1 MTTTAPGGTPASDV
15 DLFDT
20 DAPAPRTRRSRK
32 DRGVDPIPWW
42 LWTIGGIVSLYFIL
56 PTLVVIPMS
65 FSNASSFQFPPKE
78 FSLRLYEN
86 FFTNP
91 AWIGSLGNS
100 FLVGILA
107 ASLATVVGTAAA
119 IGLHSL
125 SGRLARFLRTLLMI
139 SIVTPAIV
147 IAVAVYMSFLQ
158 WHLTGSLGGYV
169 LAHAAIG
176 VPFVLVSVTS
186 ALGGFDP
193 KLLRASASLGAT
205 PFNTF
210 VRVTMPL
217 ISRGI
222 LTGAIFAF
230 VTSFDEV
237 VIALFL
243 RSPTFQTLPVQMYNS
258 VTVEIDPTIA
268 ASSSLVV
275 VSVTLILLLPQLI
288 RARRVRRQG
297 ETR

>member
-1 MTTTAPGGTPASDV
+1 MTTALSDE
-15 DLFDT
+15 T
-20 DAPAPRTRRSRK
+20 TTPAPRVRRRDVRPR
-32 DRGVDPIPWW
+32 DRGVDPIPLW
-42 LWTIGGIVSLYFIL
+42 LKIIGVIVALYFIL
-56 PTLVVIPMS
+56 PTLVVIPLS
-65 FSNASSFQFPPKE
+65 FSSGTALQFPPKE
-78 FSLRLYEN
+78 LTLRWYEN

-91 AWIGSLGNS
+91 VWLTSLGNS
-100 FLVGILA
+100 FLVAILA
-107 ASLATVVGTAAA
+107 ALLATVVGTAAA
-119 IGLHSL
+119 VGLSRL
-125 SGRLARFLRTLLMI
+125 TGRLAGFARTLLMV
-139 SIVTPAIV
+139 SMVTPAIV
-147 IAVAVYMSFLQ
+147 VAVAIYITFLQ

-193 KLLRASASLGAT
+193 KLLRASASLGAS
-205 PFNTF
+205 PVRSFI
-210 VRVTMPL
+210 RVTMPL

-222 LTGAIFAF
+222 LSGAIFAF

-258 VTVEIDPTIA
+258 VTYELDPTVS

-275 VSVTLILLLPQLI
+275 VVVTIIFLVPQLVGN
-288 RARRVRRQG
+288 RKK
-297 ETR
+297 TR

>member
-1 MTTTAPGGTPASDV
+1 MTATVNEAMA
-15 DLFDT
+15 
-20 DAPAPRTRRSRK
+20 APAGGPRRRRRQ

-42 LWTIGGIVSLYFIL
+42 LTLIGALVALYFIL
-56 PTLVVIPMS
+56 PTIVVIPLS
-65 FSNASSFQFPPKE
+65 FSAASSFQFPPKD
-78 FSLRLYEN
+78 FSLRWYEN

-91 AWIGSLGNS
+91 AWLGSLGNS
-100 FLVGILA
+100 FLVAILA
-107 ASLATVVGTAAA
+107 AVLATVVGTAAA
-119 IGLHSL
+119 VGLNRL
-125 SGRLARFLRTLLMI
+125 TGRLANFLRTLLMI
-139 SIVTPAIV
+139 SLVTPAIV
-147 IAVAVYMSFLQ
+147 VAVAIYVSFLQ
-158 WHLTGSLGGYV
+158 WHLTGTLLGYV
-169 LAHAAIG
+169 LAHAALG
-176 VPFVLVSVTS
+176 MPFVLVSVTS

-193 KLLRASASLGAT
+193 KLLRASASLGAS
-205 PFNTF
+205 PIRSF

-258 VTVEIDPTIA
+258 VTYELDPTIS

-275 VSVTLILLLPQLI
+275 VVVTFIFLVPQLFGN
-288 RARRVRRQG
+288 RKK
-297 ETR
+297 TR

>member
-1 MTTTAPGGTPASDV
+1 MTTASPDLDDAVAVTAR
-15 DLFDT
+15 
-20 DAPAPRTRRSRK
+20 PRRR

-42 LWTIGGIVSLYFIL
+42 LWLVGMIVALYFIL
-56 PTLVVIPMS
+56 PTLFVIPMS
-65 FSNASSFQFPPKE
+65 FSSSSTFQFPPKD
-78 FSLRLYEN
+78 FSLKLYEN

-91 AWIGSLGNS
+91 VWLTSLGNS
-100 FLVGILA
+100 VLVAVL
-107 ASLATVVGTAAA
+107 ASLLATIVGTAAA
-119 IGLHSL
+119 LGLNQL
-125 SGRLARFLRTLLMI
+125 TGRLAGFIRTLLMV

-147 IAVAVYMSFLQ
+147 LAVAIYISFLQ
-158 WHLTGSLGGYV
+158 WHLIGSLWGYV
-169 LAHAAIG
+169 IAHAAIG
-176 VPFVLVSVTS
+176 VPFVLVSVTG

-205 PFNTF
+205 PLRSFI
-210 VRVTMPL
+210 RVTMPL

-275 VSVTLILLLPQLI
+275 VAVTIIFLVPLLLGF
-288 RARRVRRQG
+288 RKRSR
-297 ETR
+297 